1 MVCNKKYNIL
11 ILLLLYIVF
20 FLSSII
26 NNIIIIKKK
35 EEVRTSGVKQ
45 INLVEHQIV
54 YHP

>member
-1 MVCNKKYNIL
+1 VVCNKKY
-11 ILLLLYIVF
+11 
-20 FLSSII
+20 II
-26 NNIIIIKKK
+26 IIIIKKK